1 MAHSAQADAAVGVGT
16 CGAMLVSIHEAVP
29 GPAVFRARVAAA
41 EESRMRADAH
51 VRAAVVPPLNLSP
64 HGIDPPPV
72 NHR

>member
-1 MAHSAQADAAVGVGT
+1 
-16 CGAMLVSIHEAVP
+16 MLVSIHEAVP

-51 VRAAVVPPLNLSP
+51 VRAVVVPPLNLSS

-72 NHR
+72 NYR